1 MQWSNTASIASGV
14 WRCLRHRPRSKQCSI
29 WNRVRCA
36 SPQTRPSKASPCK
49 RYKVVLK
56 LKWEAKPMHRST
68 ARRRAPALPL
78 CSKQR
83 DLAKRAFFLQNPLL
97 SRCVWSGRQRWQFC
111 PAACSAMSEVGL
123 GGGSGYAK
131 AVTFV
136 YVSNAMCSSARWQ
149 RWWNLCSSG

>member
-14 WRCLRHRPRSKQCSI
+14 WRCLRHRPHSKQCSI

-36 SPQTRPSKASPCK
+36 SPKTRPSKASPCK

-83 DLAKRAFFLQNPLL
+83 DLAKRAFFPPESTPLEVCL
-97 SRCVWSGRQRWQFC
+97 ERPATMAILPCRVLGHVSSRVGRWVWLRQ
-111 PAACSAMSEVGL
+111 
-123 GGGSGYAK
+123 GGH
-131 AVTFV
+131 
-136 YVSNAMCSSARWQ
+136 
-149 RWWNLCSSG
+149 LCLCQQCNV